1 MFPRLIIV
9 FYKILHNTTSTSLGY
24 ALQFATQLGV
34 KVFVGVGV
42 LRLGQVSR
50 SVQIDVAILGR
61 AAAGSPAAARG
72 STSTP
77 TGRVP
82 QPTNQSSFRF
92 STSEFNPF
100 VNRCAFISLP
110 TWTTFYISVITTH
123 QTQPWDGLQYRQT
136 IRGIRGSLGGG
147 WTCPISADRGPPC
160 SPALLSQHQQTLQSN
175 TDHN

>member
-1 MFPRLIIV
+1 MFSIK
-9 FYKILHNTTSTSLGY
+9 FFILLHLLDC

-34 KVFVGVGV
+34 KEVVGVGV

-82 QPTNQSSFRF
+82 PPTHQSSFGF
-92 STSEFNPF
+92 STSEFNLF
-100 VNRCAFISLP
+100 VNRCPFISFSTNLL
-110 TWTTFYISVITTH
+110 TWTKFN
-123 QTQPWDGLQYRQT
+123 L
-136 IRGIRGSLGGG
+136 
-147 WTCPISADRGPPC
+147 C
-160 SPALLSQHQQTLQSN
+160 
-175 TDHN
+175 